1 MPQILLSDLRI
12 TSGLLV
18 IRPELGRKIPRIK
31 GNSPPPTR
39 LERSWWR
46 GGAAH
51 AYTLQ
56 DSLTCPLVAIV
67 CVIIDALRI
76 RRLSSTMRTKSLP
89 RERFLP
95 ILACFFFS
103 GAAGLIYQVAW
114 GKALGLIFGHTVYA
128 IATVLAVF
136 MAGLAAG
143 SACIGRWSERR
154 AESLALYAWI
164 EFMVAATGALS
175 LAGLAGVRSLY
186 VAAYPS
192 VTGLQPLLLA
202 LRFFGATAVL
212 FIPTFLMGGT
222 LPILVRGITWNSA
235 ELGMRVSQLYWVNT
249 LGAVAGTLVSGF
261 VLLPALG
268 LRMTVASAVVLNILA
283 GLIALQIAK
292 EPRNQCG
299 VKSSPSMVTPTTADP
314 QQPTFAFLLFL
325 FAIVGSTALAY
336 EIAWTRLLAITIS
349 TSTYAFTLML
359 ATFLGGT
366 VIGSAFFQYFCARSW
381 RASFTTFSRTQTG
394 IGIAALSSLILFH
407 WIPAVIPPLLRATHQ
422 TFTGL
427 ILVQSVTS
435 TLTVLPLAIIFGF
448 NFPMVVVLLDRT
460 ARANSGTS
468 ATVGRAYAANT
479 FGAIV
484 GSLLAGFWLVPWL
497 GSFRVIAAIA
507 GVNLLLAV
515 ALDLRSSKRRVL
527 PLAMNL
533 LGLLIA
539 FVVGSSSFFC
549 DRALLSLSSV
559 LYGNSYQGHLTLGE
573 IAATNDLVFAVDG
586 VNDSIAVF
594 RSDNYVALRINGK
607 VDASTGDA
615 RTQLL
620 LGHLGAAFK
629 PAPRRV
635 LIIGFGS
642 GMTASAVA
650 RYPDV
655 ERIDCVEI
663 EPAVIRAA
671 PYLESLNRNVLND
684 PRVHVIFDDARN
696 FLLTSRE
703 KYDLIIS
710 EPSNPWIAGIATL
723 FTDEFYTA
731 VRDRLASGGKFV
743 QWVQAY
749 SLAPA
754 DLQMIIASLA
764 PHFDEVTLWRAAGP
778 DLLLLGRTDAAL
790 FQFGR
795 LRFLWQNPALRK
807 DFESIDVHQP
817 EGLVAYYLL
826 DDAAVR
832 KLAEGST
839 LNTDDR
845 TLLEYHAPQTV
856 LTRGLSDANQELIT
870 RFRNGP
876 LPTNLEP
883 SEVQHALEGGSLTA
897 LDLSDEANTRNF
909 VRALE
914 SQPESTPRYIV
925 QGRFALMQGALTD
938 ARSFFEA
945 AIKRDPDSPEAMH
958 WLAVTEHRRGEDSS
972 ARLRVDE
979 ILKRHPQFLPAL
991 TDEMEFAADRKDFRI
1006 ALLAQLNRMAVMPD
1020 APASEYCRLGAI
1032 WMKIPNLAEAEPVL
1046 LRGVLKD
1053 PYSYACNL
1061 ELGELYSE
1069 TGRFPLARQHF
1080 ELVVR
1085 FYPDYDPAVFRALAG
1100 VHVALGDSHSAMATL
1115 RKGLRLFPDDHEL
1128 QKTVSSN

>member
-1 MPQILLSDLRI
+1 
-12 TSGLLV
+12 
-18 IRPELGRKIPRIK
+18 
-31 GNSPPPTR
+31 
-39 LERSWWR
+39 
-46 GGAAH
+46 
-51 AYTLQ
+51 
-56 DSLTCPLVAIV
+56 
-67 CVIIDALRI
+67 
-76 RRLSSTMRTKSLP
+76 MRTRSLP
-89 RERFLP
+89 REKFLP
-95 ILACFFFS
+95 ILACFFLS

-128 IATVLAVF
+128 IATVLTVF

-143 SACIGRWSERR
+143 STYIGRWSERR
-154 AESLALYAWI
+154 SEPVALYAWI
-164 EFMVAATGALS
+164 EFLVAATGAFS

-186 VAAYPS
+186 VATYPS
-192 VTGLQPLLLA
+192 VSGLQPLLLV
-202 LRFFGATAVL
+202 LRFFGATVVL
-212 FIPTFLMGGT
+212 FTPTFLMGGT
-222 LPILVRGITWNSA
+222 LPILVRGITRNPA

-249 LGAVAGTLVSGF
+249 LGAVAGTLISGF

-268 LRMTVASAVVLNILA
+268 LRVTVASAMVLNILA
-283 GLIALQIAK
+283 GLIALRIAK
-292 EPRNQCG
+292 EPRNQRG
-299 VKSSPSMVTPTTADP
+299 VKGSPSIVTSAAADP

-325 FAIVGSTALAY
+325 FAVVGSTAFAY
-336 EIAWTRLLAITIS
+336 EIAWTRLLAIAIS
-349 TSTYAFTLML
+349 SSTYAFTLML
-359 ATFLGGT
+359 ATFLVGT
-366 VIGSAFFQYFCARSW
+366 VIGSAFFQRFF
-381 RASFTTFSRTQTG
+381 ASSGHVSLTTFSRTQTW
-394 IGIAALSSLILFH
+394 IGIAALSSLIFFH

-422 TFTGL
+422 TFSGL
-427 ILVQSVTS
+427 VLAQFVTS
-435 TLTVLPLAIIFGF
+435 ALTVLPVATILGF
-448 NFPMVVVLLDRT
+448 NFPTVVVLLDGT
-460 ARANSGTS
+460 ARANSGRS

-479 FGAIV
+479 IGAIF
-484 GSLLAGFWLVPWL
+484 GSLITGFWLVPWL
-497 GSFRVIAAIA
+497 GSFRVIAVAA
-507 GVNLLLAV
+507 VVNLLLAV
-515 ALDLRSSKRRVL
+515 VLDLRSSQRRIL
-527 PLAMNL
+527 PLAMNILCL
-533 LGLLIA
+533 LVA
-539 FVVGSSSFFC
+539 FFIGTSSFLYN
-549 DRALLSLSSV
+549 RPLLSLSAV

-573 IAATNDLVFAVDG
+573 IAATNDLVFTADG

-620 LGHLGAAFK
+620 LGHLGAAFE

-650 RYPDV
+650 RYPDI

-671 PYLESLNRNVLND
+671 PYLESLNRNVLSD

-703 KYDLIIS
+703 RYDLIIS

-723 FTDEFYTA
+723 FTDEYYAA
-731 VRDRLASGGKFV
+731 VRQQLAPGGKFV

-754 DLQMIIASLA
+754 DLRMIIASLA
-764 PHFDEVTLWRAAGP
+764 PHFAEVTLWRAEGR
-778 DLLLLGRTDAAL
+778 DLLLLCRTDAAL

-795 LRFLWQNPALRK
+795 LRSIWQNQALRK

-845 TLLEYHAPQTV
+845 TLLEYHAPQAV
-856 LTRGLSDANQELIT
+856 LIPGLFDANQELIT
-870 RFRNGP
+870 QFRKGP

-897 LDLSDEANTRNF
+897 LDLSDEANARNF

-914 SQPESTPRYIV
+914 SQPESAPHYIV
-925 QGRFALMQGALTD
+925 QGRFALMLGALTD
-938 ARSFFEA
+938 AKSFLEA

-958 WLAVTEHRRGEDSS
+958 WLAIAEHRSGEDTS
-972 ARLRVDE
+972 ARSRVDE
-979 ILKRHPQFLPAL
+979 ILKRHPRFLPAL
-991 TDEMEFAADRKDFRI
+991 SDEVEFAADRKDFRI

-1020 APASEYCRLGAI
+1020 PPASEYCRLGAI
-1032 WMKIPNLAEAEPVL
+1032 WIKMSNLAEAEPVL
-1046 LRGVLKD
+1046 LRGTLMD
-1053 PYSYACNL
+1053 PYSYACHL
-1061 ELGELYSE
+1061 ELGELYRE
-1069 TGRFPLARQHF
+1069 TGRFSLARQHF

-1085 FYPDYDPAVFRALAG
+1085 FYPDYDPTIFRSLAG
-1100 VHVALGDSHSAMATL
+1100 VYLALGDSRLAMATL
-1115 RKGLRLFPDDHEL
+1115 RKGLRLFPDDREL
-1128 QKTVSSN
+1128 QKGAPGK

>member
-1 MPQILLSDLRI
+1 
-12 TSGLLV
+12 
-18 IRPELGRKIPRIK
+18 
-31 GNSPPPTR
+31 
-39 LERSWWR
+39 
-46 GGAAH
+46 
-51 AYTLQ
+51 
-56 DSLTCPLVAIV
+56 
-67 CVIIDALRI
+67 
-76 RRLSSTMRTKSLP
+76 MRTQSLP
-89 RERFLP
+89 REKFLR

-128 IATVLAVF
+128 IATVIAVF

-143 SACIGRWSERR
+143 SAFIGRWSEHRP
-154 AESLALYAWI
+154 EPVVLYAWI
-164 EFMVAATGALS
+164 EFLVAATGAFS

-186 VAAYPS
+186 VAVYPS
-192 VTGLQPLLLA
+192 VSGLQPLLLA
-202 LRFFGATAVL
+202 LRFFGATVVL
-212 FIPTFLMGGT
+212 FIPTFFMGGT
-222 LPILVRGITWNSA
+222 LPILVRGITRNSA

-249 LGAVAGTLVSGF
+249 LGAVAGALVSGF

-268 LRMTVASAVVLNILA
+268 LRVTVASAVVLNMLA
-283 GLIALQIAK
+283 GLIALRIAK
-292 EPRNQCG
+292 EPLNQRG
-299 VKSSPSMVTPTTADP
+299 VKGPSSIVTSAAADP

-325 FAIVGSTALAY
+325 FAVVGSTAFAY

-349 TSTYAFTLML
+349 SSTYAFTLML
-359 ATFLGGT
+359 ATFLAGT
-366 VIGSAFFQYFCARSW
+366 VIGSAFFQYFFARLGRVSL
-381 RASFTTFSRTQTG
+381 TTFSRTQTG

-422 TFTGL
+422 TFSGL
-427 ILVQSVTS
+427 VLAQFVTS
-435 TLTVLPLAIIFGF
+435 ALTVLPVATIFGF
-448 NFPMVVVLLDRT
+448 NFPTVVVLLDGT

-484 GSLLAGFWLVPWL
+484 GSLITGFWLVPWL
-497 GSFRVIAAIA
+497 GSFRVIAAA

-515 ALDLRSSKRRVL
+515 ALELRSSQRRIL

-533 LGLLIA
+533 LCLLIA
-539 FVVGSSSFFC
+539 FVVGSSSILYN
-549 DRALLSLSSV
+549 RPLLSLSAV

-573 IAATNDLVFAVDG
+573 IAATNDLVFMADG

-620 LGHLGAAFK
+620 LGHLGAAFE

-650 RYPDV
+650 RYPDI

-671 PYLESLNRNVLND
+671 PYLESLNRNVLSD

-723 FTDEFYTA
+723 FTDEYYAA
-731 VRDRLASGGKFV
+731 VRQQLAPGGKFV

-754 DLQMIIASLA
+754 DLRMIIASLA
-764 PHFDEVTLWRAAGP
+764 PHFAEVTLWRAAGP
-778 DLLLLGRTDAAL
+778 DLLLLGRTDAAF

-795 LRFLWQNPALRK
+795 LRSLWQNPALRK

-856 LTRGLSDANQELIT
+856 LTPGLSEANQELIT
-870 RFRNGP
+870 QFRKGP

-897 LDLSDEANTRNF
+897 FDLGDEANARNF

-914 SQPESTPRYIV
+914 SQPESAPHYIA

-938 ARSFFEA
+938 AKSFLEA
-945 AIKRDPDSPEAMH
+945 ALKRDPDSPEAMH
-958 WLAVTEHRRGEDSS
+958 WLAIAEHRSGEDTS
-972 ARLRVDE
+972 ARSHVDE
-979 ILKRHPQFLPAL
+979 ILKRHPRFLPAL
-991 TDEMEFAADRKDFRI
+991 SDEMEFAADRKDFRI
-1006 ALLAQLNRMAVMPD
+1006 ALLAQLNRLAVIPD
-1020 APASEYCRLGAI
+1020 PPASEYCRLGAI
-1032 WMKIPNLAEAEPVL
+1032 WMKMSNVEEAEPVL
-1046 LRGVLKD
+1046 LRGTLKD
-1053 PYSYACNL
+1053 PYSYACHL
-1061 ELGELYSE
+1061 QLGELYRE
-1069 TGRFPLARQHF
+1069 TGRFSLAREHF

-1085 FYPDYDPAVFRALAG
+1085 LYPDYDPTIFRSLAG
-1100 VHVALGDSHSAMATL
+1100 VYLGLGDSHSAMAAL
-1115 RKGLRLFPDDHEL
+1115 RKGLRLFPDDPEL
-1128 QKTVSSN
+1128 QKAVPAK

>member
-1 MPQILLSDLRI
+1 
-12 TSGLLV
+12 
-18 IRPELGRKIPRIK
+18 
-31 GNSPPPTR
+31 
-39 LERSWWR
+39 
-46 GGAAH
+46 
-51 AYTLQ
+51 
-56 DSLTCPLVAIV
+56 
-67 CVIIDALRI
+67 
-76 RRLSSTMRTKSLP
+76 MRTQSLP
-89 RERFLP
+89 REKFLR

-143 SACIGRWSERR
+143 SAYIGRWSEQR
-154 AESLALYAWI
+154 AKPVTLYAGI
-164 EFMVAATGALS
+164 EFLVAATGAFS

-192 VTGLQPLLLA
+192 VSGQQPLLLA
-202 LRFFGATAVL
+202 LRFFGATVVL
-212 FIPTFLMGGT
+212 FIPTILMGGT
-222 LPILVRGITWNSA
+222 LPILVQGITRNSA

-249 LGAVAGTLVSGF
+249 LGAVAGTLISGF

-268 LRMTVASAVVLNILA
+268 LRVTVASAVVLNILA
-283 GLIALQIAK
+283 GLIALRVAK
-292 EPRNQCG
+292 EPLNQHG
-299 VKSSPSMVTPTTADP
+299 VKGSSSIVTSAAADP
-314 QQPTFAFLLFL
+314 QQPTFVFLLFL
-325 FAIVGSTALAY
+325 FAVVGSTAFAY

-349 TSTYAFTLML
+349 SSTYAFTLML
-359 ATFLGGT
+359 ATFLAGT
-366 VIGSAFFQYFCARSW
+366 VIGSAFFQYFFARLGRVSL
-381 RASFTTFSRTQTG
+381 TTFSRAQTW
-394 IGIAALSSLILFH
+394 IGIAALSSLIFFH
-407 WIPAVIPPLLRATHQ
+407 WIPAVIPPLLRVTHQ
-422 TFTGL
+422 TFSGL
-427 ILVQSVTS
+427 VLAQFVTS
-435 TLTVLPLAIIFGF
+435 ALTVLPVAIIFGF
-448 NFPMVVVLLDRT
+448 NFPVVVVLLDRT
-460 ARANSGTS
+460 VRANSGRS

-484 GSLLAGFWLVPWL
+484 GSLITGFWLVPWL
-497 GSFRVIAAIA
+497 GSFRVIAAAA

-515 ALDLRSSKRRVL
+515 ALELRSSERRIL

-533 LGLLIA
+533 LCLLIA
-539 FVVGSSSFFC
+539 FVVGSSSFLYN
-549 DRALLSLSSV
+549 RPLLSLSAV

-573 IAATNDLVFAVDG
+573 IAATNDLVFTADG

-620 LGHLGAAFK
+620 LGHLGAAFE

-650 RYPDV
+650 RYPDI

-671 PYLESLNRNVLND
+671 PYLESLNRNVLDD

-696 FLLTSRE
+696 FLLTSRQ

-723 FTDEFYTA
+723 FTDEYYAA
-731 VRDRLASGGKFV
+731 VRQQLAPGGKFV

-754 DLQMIIASLA
+754 DLRMIIASLA
-764 PHFDEVTLWRAAGP
+764 PHFAEVTLWRAEGR

-795 LRFLWQNPALRK
+795 LRSLWQNQPLRK

-839 LNTDDR
+839 LNTDDP
-845 TLLEYHAPQTV
+845 TLLEYHAPQAV
-856 LTRGLSDANQELIT
+856 LIPGLFDANQDLIAQ
-870 RFRNGP
+870 FRKGP

-883 SEVQHALEGGSLTA
+883 SEVQRVLEAGSLTA
-897 LDLSDEANTRNF
+897 LDLSDEANARNF

-914 SQPESTPRYIV
+914 SQPESALHYIV
-925 QGRFALMQGALTD
+925 QGRFALMLGALTD
-938 ARSFFEA
+938 AKSFLEA

-958 WLAVTEHRRGEDSS
+958 WLAIAEHRSGEDTS
-972 ARLRVDE
+972 ARSHVDE
-979 ILKRHPQFLPAL
+979 ILKRHPRFLPAL
-991 TDEMEFAADRKDFRI
+991 SDEMEFAADRKDFRI

-1020 APASEYCRLGAI
+1020 PPASEYCRLGAI
-1032 WMKIPNLAEAEPVL
+1032 WMKMSNLAEAEPVL
-1046 LRGVLKD
+1046 LRGTLKD
-1053 PYSYACNL
+1053 PYSYTCHL
-1061 ELGELYSE
+1061 ELGELYRES
-1069 TGRFPLARQHF
+1069 GRFSLARLHF

-1085 FYPDYDPAVFRALAG
+1085 FYPDYDPTIFRSLAG
-1100 VHVALGDSHSAMATL
+1100 VYLALGDSHSAIATL
-1115 RKGLRLFPDDHEL
+1115 RKGLRLFPDDPEL
-1128 QKTVSSN
+1128 QKAVPRK